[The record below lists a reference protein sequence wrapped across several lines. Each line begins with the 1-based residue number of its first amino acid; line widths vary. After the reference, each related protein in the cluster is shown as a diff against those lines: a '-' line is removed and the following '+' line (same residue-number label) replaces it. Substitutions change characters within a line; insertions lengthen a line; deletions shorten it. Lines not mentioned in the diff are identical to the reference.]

1 MDIEKALELLD
12 SDIRH
17 EYKSKLSAISKGLE
31 LISKCDPKSYFAS
44 GPEQIWVGDFE
55 STVELMTED
64 EVLTMAKNG
73 WFHSEDGWSIFV

>member
-17 EYKSKLSAISKGLE
+17 EYKSKLSAIIKGFE
-31 LISKCDPKSYFAS
+31 LISKYDPKSCFVS
-44 GPEQIWVGDFE
+44 VQDQIRVGNFE
-55 STVELMTED
+55 TTVELMTED